1 MSNVTYFD
9 IERVGKDIAFD
20 TFLHNYFDRE
30 KPVILEDVG
39 SNWLALTKWNKKYLQ
54 EKLSNESSLENY
66 RLYFQEC

>member
-39 SNWLALTKWNKKYLQ
+39 SNWLALTK
-54 EKLSNESSLENY
+54 
-66 RLYFQEC
+66 

>member
-1 MSNVTYFD
+1 MSNATYFD
-9 IERVGKDIAFD
+9 IERVGKDITFD

-54 EKLSNESSLENY
+54 KKLSNESSLENY
-66 RLYFQEC
+66 RLYF